1 MLYVK
6 KRLFFHLDFS
16 SQIYFLYTVVL
27 VCFSFVCQM
36 ELQMEVLFLITGKV
50 KASQPERSS
59 SSDWV
64 VEIWVIFIEIFCLFT
79 LYFRTDC
86 LIL

>member
-1 MLYVK
+1 
-6 KRLFFHLDFS
+6 
-16 SQIYFLYTVVL
+16 
-27 VCFSFVCQM
+27 
-36 ELQMEVLFLITGKV
+36 MEVLFLITGKV